1 MASPDAP
8 NAPRPAH
15 IHGGSDTSYPDLE
28 AGNKKSRRTS
38 SYRLPP
44 KWEKFWDRF
53 GQFIWVLIVAAVTA
67 GLIIGI
73 CKAVGAI

>member
-1 MASPDAP
+1 MK
-8 NAPRPAH
+8 AH
-15 IHGGSDTSYPDLE
+15 
-28 AGNKKSRRTS
+28 RTS

-44 KWEKFWDRF
+44 RWEKFWGRF